1 MLKSYKLAQ
10 KRRDIFNCEIAG
22 NRAFSNGHARFRLSP
37 VLTRALTFDPLHVS
51 LSLTSVTISW
61 TSLTIDVISAI
72 STMQIKYRKSEN
84 ADDVSSHDLNP
95 RESYVN
101 LVGLASGTAYVSKF
115 EVLLVNGSVITTLP
129 LHFVTVAEGSY
140 PFRTANS
147 LGHDVYSSS
156 LFYVGDQLLYVEA
169 YVHTRATRGGKRS
182 E

>member
-1 MLKSYKLAQ
+1 
-10 KRRDIFNCEIAG
+10 
-22 NRAFSNGHARFRLSP
+22 
-37 VLTRALTFDPLHVS
+37 
-51 LSLTSVTISW
+51 
-61 TSLTIDVISAI
+61 
-72 STMQIKYRKSEN
+72 MQIKYRKSEN

-156 LFYVGDQLLYVEA
+156 LFNVGDQLLYVEA
-169 YVHTRATRGGKRS
+169 YVHTRATRGGKKS